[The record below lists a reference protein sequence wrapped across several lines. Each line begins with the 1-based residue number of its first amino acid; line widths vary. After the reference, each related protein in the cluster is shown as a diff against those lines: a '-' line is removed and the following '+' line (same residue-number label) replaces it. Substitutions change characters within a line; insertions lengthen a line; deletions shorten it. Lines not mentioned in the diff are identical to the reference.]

1 MSTNIPS
8 SCRQIFLLRQM
19 NWELALINSS
29 VRECLQ
35 HPVSQSAANLRL
47 FVKNTLPNW
56 LFEIYSSNID
66 CMKKM
71 IIIVFQTIVWYQ
83 LVNYSTKI
91 LWMLEIRSLADNREL
106 LPKIIW
112 IITAIKENYQR
123 SNVNN
128 QDPFLT
134 VKE

>member
-1 MSTNIPS
+1 
-8 SCRQIFLLRQM
+8 
-19 NWELALINSS
+19 
-29 VRECLQ
+29 
-35 HPVSQSAANLRL
+35 
-47 FVKNTLPNW
+47 
-56 LFEIYSSNID
+56 
-66 CMKKM
+66 MKKM

-91 LWMLEIRSLADNREL
+91 LWMLEIRSLPDNREL